1 MFMVKPLKKLA
12 MASSISFSEQSLKS
26 LVVALPFVLSDCLP
40 AWSLFAIMLDW
51 VDPNHVT
58 QFCVLLVLDRIGISY
73 RLKLKFYLEYNL
85 APWDFPIDEFFK
97 NIIVAKYL
105 YKTNIKPL
113 ITNILIT
120 QCHYVASPSP

>member
-1 MFMVKPLKKLA
+1 

-26 LVVALPFVLSDCLP
+26 LVVALPFVLGDCLP
-40 AWSLFAIMLDW
+40 AWSIFGIMLDW

-58 QFCVLLVLDRIGISY
+58 QFCVLLVLEGIGISY
-73 RLKLKFYLEYNL
+73 RIKLKFYLEYNL
-85 APWDFPIDEFFK
+85 ASWDLPIDEFIK

-105 YKTNIKPL
+105 YKTNIKPQ

-120 QCHYVASPSP
+120 HCHYVAWPSP